1 MAELASLGPATPG
14 RPFCHLPGGPVC
26 SCAPAGYAHSGYL
39 VAGTGGWLGER
50 LVLNSPYA
58 VVSVG
63 GQRWRVATNLT
74 SKQIGK
80 HALMS
85 PEWIERVSWEDGKVY
100 VNLSREAIK
109 NAPAYAPGSI
119 ISREY
124 EAELCRHYGRE
135 GYWARAGCA
144 LNQGE

>member
-1 MAELASLGPATPG
+1 
-14 RPFCHLPGGPVC
+14 
-26 SCAPAGYAHSGYL
+26 
-39 VAGTGGWLGER
+39 
-50 LVLNSPYA
+50 
-58 VVSVG
+58 
-63 GQRWRVATNLT
+63 
-74 SKQIGK
+74 
-80 HALMS
+80 MS

-135 GYWARAGCA
+135 EYWARAGCA